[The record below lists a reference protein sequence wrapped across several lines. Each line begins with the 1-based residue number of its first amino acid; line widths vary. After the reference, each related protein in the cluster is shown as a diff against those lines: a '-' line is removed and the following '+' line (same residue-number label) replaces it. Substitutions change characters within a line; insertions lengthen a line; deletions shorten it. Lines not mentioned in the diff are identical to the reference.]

1 MPDRLGIDIGSKTIK
16 LALVASSGEVVCE
29 SYARHRSKIKE
40 ALAEA
45 VHDCVWRFGDREVE
59 ACVTGSAG
67 MRVAELLPV
76 CFVQEVVALKRA
88 VETRCPGADAVLEMG
103 GEDTKLL
110 YLSGVP
116 EQRMNAVCAGG
127 TGGFIDLMASLMGE
141 RSCDMHRL
149 AMGAN
154 TTYPIASRCAVFA
167 RSDVRPLLASGARKE
182 DVAAS
187 VLEAVCTQA
196 VAGLCAGRPL
206 EGTVVLL
213 GGPFQHIP
221 ALRDAFCRV
230 SGIDAAHAIVPDGA
244 HLFVAH
250 GAAASDRRSA
260 PMLLSELEAAI
271 RTADFSQ
278 ADGIGRLPAL
288 FTGKDEYEK
297 FCARHLACRI
307 PVENPVDVA
316 DGSDVFLGI
325 DAGSTT
331 LKMVLV
337 DARGAM
343 LSWRYEWN
351 EGDIAKS
358 FPRMLE
364 RIYRDMDAPWM
375 PRKVVRRA
383 CIVGYGEDFCRA
395 AFGVDDGEVET
406 VAHLRAAL
414 ELDPGLDFL
423 MDIGGQDIK
432 CFYVRD
438 GQIDDI
444 VLNEACSS
452 GCGSLFD
459 AIARSMRC
467 TKEAFSSEALFAAH
481 PVDLGCRCTTFM
493 ESRVKHAQKEG
504 VSRADMAAGV
514 VWACARNALFK
525 VVRRPGFPNA
535 GTRVMVQGGAFA
547 NDALLRAFEL
557 ECGVEVARPDRPEL
571 MGAWGAA
578 LLARDAHVA
587 AREADPDGAGQAR
600 SGLLGPQ
607 ELAALRIVRR
617 SQRCEACA
625 NRCKLM
631 VSCFFL
637 PAADGY
643 GRGKERIFVT
653 GNRCEKGARVSG
665 ASSFGQALSA
675 AGQAR
680 PVPPDMVKV
689 KNALIACCD
698 AKGCEDAGGRGA
710 ATRGAAETEKR
721 DAAARG
727 VLSAG
732 GACATSERRPIV
744 GIPKALALYESY
756 PFWAAFFETLGVSL
770 VAGAS
775 TDEGLYRRH
784 MGAIAVEGACYP
796 SKLLFT
802 HAAELA
808 RRGAE
813 LLFVPDM
820 GSAFARAALLG
831 DAVPDALVECPL
843 VEHAGTMLG
852 RNMDADV
859 FSGVKLAAP
868 VLSGMRTWDEAAE
881 PLRTS
886 LAGAGLVV
894 SADELQAAYLC
905 GQAAYRAFFDELAS
919 RGADVLARAE
929 AGEFPVAVLA
939 GHPYHADPGIN
950 HGIDELLG
958 QMGYAV
964 VLADAL
970 DPHTVRTAHSD
981 AQLVVLRSF
990 GCGIDAMRADE
1001 LHEELRAAGRP
1012 FAEIKLDQISDLA
1025 AVRIRLRSL
1034 AYAARARREKPQAPA
1049 GEEVDATDVA
1059 GTSGTSDA
1067 CPPLPVPSSAGAF
1080 AGSALRPC
1088 GALSAPQDAPA
1099 TETLLVPGV
1108 FGGLGEEVAR
1118 LMERR
1123 GFTVKLLPELDEA
1136 DMAAGLALVDNDACS
1151 VAVALVGH
1159 YARALTARK
1168 GAACQPAL
1176 LAPELCH
1183 DCRQAVL
1190 PELLLRALARAGHP
1204 HVRLVGFST
1213 AELRGLCPP
1222 PTAPPAPCASPANP
1236 ARPAIGIAGN
1246 APVLMN
1252 ALFTKKVLERVEEA
1266 GCQVVMP
1273 PLCDITC
1280 EKDFLAPEMDFFE
1293 DCDVHD
1299 VICVA
1304 CFGCLGAHVF
1314 ARGALRR
1321 MQRLHPDIAL
1331 SVLDYDAGA
1340 SEVNLENRVLLVVQ
1354 SAIEKAG
1361 LRP

>member
-16 LALVASSGEVVCE
+16 LALVAADGEVVCE
-29 SYARHRSKIKE
+29 SYARHRSKIKD
-40 ALAEA
+40 ALVEA

-221 ALRDAFCRV
+221 ALRDAFCRT

-244 HLFVAH
+244 HLFVTH

-271 RTADFSQ
+271 RAADFSQ

-297 FCARHLACRI
+297 FCARHSACRI

-343 LSWRYEWN
+343 LFWRYEWN

-467 TKEAFSSEALFAAH
+467 TKEAFSSEALFAAR

-504 VSRADMAAGV
+504 AST
-514 VWACARNALFK
+514 
-525 VVRRPGFPNA
+525 A
-535 GTRVMVQGGAFA
+535 GTW
-547 NDALLRAFEL
+547 
-557 ECGVEVARPDRPEL
+557 AR
-571 MGAWGAA
+571 
-578 LLARDAHVA
+578 
-587 AREADPDGAGQAR
+587 
-600 SGLLGPQ
+600 
-607 ELAALRIVRR
+607 
-617 SQRCEACA
+617 
-625 NRCKLM
+625 
-631 VSCFFL
+631 
-637 PAADGY
+637 
-643 GRGKERIFVT
+643 
-653 GNRCEKGARVSG
+653 
-665 ASSFGQALSA
+665 
-675 AGQAR
+675 
-680 PVPPDMVKV
+680 
-689 KNALIACCD
+689 
-698 AKGCEDAGGRGA
+698 
-710 ATRGAAETEKR
+710 
-721 DAAARG
+721 
-727 VLSAG
+727 
-732 GACATSERRPIV
+732 
-744 GIPKALALYESY
+744 
-756 PFWAAFFETLGVSL
+756 
-770 VAGAS
+770 
-775 TDEGLYRRH
+775 
-784 MGAIAVEGACYP
+784 
-796 SKLLFT
+796 
-802 HAAELA
+802 
-808 RRGAE
+808 
-813 LLFVPDM
+813 
-820 GSAFARAALLG
+820 
-831 DAVPDALVECPL
+831 
-843 VEHAGTMLG
+843 
-852 RNMDADV
+852 
-859 FSGVKLAAP
+859 
-868 VLSGMRTWDEAAE
+868 
-881 PLRTS
+881 
-886 LAGAGLVV
+886 
-894 SADELQAAYLC
+894 
-905 GQAAYRAFFDELAS
+905 
-919 RGADVLARAE
+919 
-929 AGEFPVAVLA
+929 
-939 GHPYHADPGIN
+939 
-950 HGIDELLG
+950 
-958 QMGYAV
+958 
-964 VLADAL
+964 
-970 DPHTVRTAHSD
+970 
-981 AQLVVLRSF
+981 
-990 GCGIDAMRADE
+990 
-1001 LHEELRAAGRP
+1001 
-1012 FAEIKLDQISDLA
+1012 
-1025 AVRIRLRSL
+1025 
-1034 AYAARARREKPQAPA
+1034 
-1049 GEEVDATDVA
+1049 
-1059 GTSGTSDA
+1059 
-1067 CPPLPVPSSAGAF
+1067 
-1080 AGSALRPC
+1080 
-1088 GALSAPQDAPA
+1088 
-1099 TETLLVPGV
+1099 
-1108 FGGLGEEVAR
+1108 
-1118 LMERR
+1118 
-1123 GFTVKLLPELDEA
+1123 
-1136 DMAAGLALVDNDACS
+1136 
-1151 VAVALVGH
+1151 
-1159 YARALTARK
+1159 
-1168 GAACQPAL
+1168 
-1176 LAPELCH
+1176 
-1183 DCRQAVL
+1183 
-1190 PELLLRALARAGHP
+1190 LLLRA
-1204 HVRLVGFST
+1204 
-1213 AELRGLCPP
+1213 
-1222 PTAPPAPCASPANP
+1222 
-1236 ARPAIGIAGN
+1236 PAIRPSCFLPTPQNSRVAVRSCSSCRIWVLPSRARRFWATRRRTPSWN
-1246 APVLMN
+1246 ARSSSMRARRSAV
-1252 ALFTKKVLERVEEA
+1252 TW
-1266 GCQVVMP
+1266 
-1273 PLCDITC
+1273 
-1280 EKDFLAPEMDFFE
+1280 APTSFP
-1293 DCDVHD
+1293 
-1299 VICVA
+1299 
-1304 CFGCLGAHVF
+1304 G
-1314 ARGALRR
+1314 
-1321 MQRLHPDIAL
+1321 
-1331 SVLDYDAGA
+1331 
-1340 SEVNLENRVLLVVQ
+1340 
-1354 SAIEKAG
+1354 
-1361 LRP
+1361 